1 MSNYTKLYW
10 LTRLDGL
17 NGFLIF
23 ICICAATIASLYTIG
38 VFSCLEEGEKESKKN
53 KKARIISYIMF
64 FLFVLISVLTPTKE
78 EAVFIVAGGK
88 VIDFVQKDSS
98 INKIPGQTTSILST
112 WLDEQLKKEKDK
124 LLSDNTKVNK

>member
-1 MSNYTKLYW
+1 
-10 LTRLDGL
+10 
-17 NGFLIF
+17 
-23 ICICAATIASLYTIG
+23 
-38 VFSCLEEGEKESKKN
+38 
-53 KKARIISYIMF
+53 MF